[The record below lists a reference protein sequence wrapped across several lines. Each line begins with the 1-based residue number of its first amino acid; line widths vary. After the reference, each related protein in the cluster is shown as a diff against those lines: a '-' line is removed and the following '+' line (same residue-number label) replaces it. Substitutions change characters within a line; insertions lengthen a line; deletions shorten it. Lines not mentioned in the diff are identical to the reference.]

1 MAGIGENYITLEQL
15 KDYVGVPADHTALN
29 GRLNDAIASASREI
43 EQFTGRQFNK
53 TDTATPRLY
62 TPRSTQTVNVDD
74 FWTTDG
80 LVVEV
85 DITNTGEFLRT
96 YEPTEYELYPLSG
109 VVDGNPGWPYERIR
123 LPWGGFPYRSH
134 RTKYYGQRGGCV
146 RVTAKWG
153 WPIIPASVKQAALIL
168 AAQTYKLADAPL
180 GVAGMDA
187 AKGTNF
193 TSGGVVR
200 VRDIPAVA
208 SKLNRFVS
216 NPIMVG

>member
-1 MAGIGENYITLEQL
+1 MGGIGDNYVTLDQI
-15 KDYVGVPADHTALN
+15 KDYVQIPLDHTNLDA
-29 GRLNDAIASASREI
+29 RLNDAIASASREI

-53 TDTATPRLY
+53 TDIATPRLY
-62 TPRSTQTVNVDD
+62 SPRSLQTVNVDD
-74 FWTTDG
+74 FWS
-80 LVVEV
+80 EV
-85 DITNTGEFLRT
+85 DLIIEVDHGNGLYDEVVA
-96 YEPTEYELYPLSG
+96 PSSYELLPLSG

-123 LPWGGFPYRSH
+123 LPWGGLPYRTRRWSH
-134 RTKYYGQRGGCV
+134 GQRSGSV

-153 WPIIPASVKQAALIL
+153 WPIVPASVKQATLIL
-168 AAQTYKLADAPL
+168 AAQTFKLADAPL
-180 GVAGMDA
+180 GVAGMDS